1 MHSVKKN
8 ESEKKYHNTQY
19 LAGEVT
25 KLIHKG
31 VSGETARNQITNSD
45 CTE

>member
-1 MHSVKKN
+1 MHSVKKRV
-8 ESEKKYHNTQY
+8 EKENYHNTQY
-19 LAGEVT
+19 LAGDVT
-25 KLIHKG
+25 KLIHIG